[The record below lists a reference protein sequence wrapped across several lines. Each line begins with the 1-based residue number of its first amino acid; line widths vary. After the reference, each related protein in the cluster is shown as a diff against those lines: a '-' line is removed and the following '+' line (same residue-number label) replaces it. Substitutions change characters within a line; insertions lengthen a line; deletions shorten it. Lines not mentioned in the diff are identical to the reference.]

1 MRTRLIQSLLALCL
15 VFAACGCIDDRIKQQ
30 ASLLDAKTKVA
41 KKEYNAAGT
50 PDAKC
55 KVADEY
61 FRNADQMTDVIAAYM
76 YGRKPTE
83 EPPPTSTDVTP
94 VPGK

>member
-1 MRTRLIQSLLALCL
+1 MRTRLTQTILALCL
-15 VFAACGCIDDRIKQQ
+15 VFAATGCTDDRIKRQ

-41 KKEYNAAGT
+41 KKEYNAATT
-50 PDAKC
+50 PETKC

-76 YGRKPTE
+76 YGRKPTDT
-83 EPPPTSTDVTP
+83 PVSADVTP
-94 VPGK
+94 TPGK